1 MMFRGGSKMRQL
13 TRATRAYYGLILINF
28 VALMYNASLYLL
40 VTNYV
45 LQRDLS
51 TYLLQKLNVVP
62 GNVHVMYWS
71 TAILYGVLVLLIFYR
86 HKHQENK
93 HSELLLLSELFII
106 ILLFWLT
113 NASYNGLIF
122 LAFAD
127 IFFSTKD
134 PGVIKNQFYWG
145 SFAVVAGI
153 ILLLSNDKLLAI
165 FVTLPS
171 LDVYIDTLPTNLAVL
186 AGAIRNLLVTLNIV
200 AFTWALFTYVVY
212 MTNKQRNIEEELR
225 MMDRANLE
233 LKSYIEVA
241 EENAEILER
250 KRISREIHDTL
261 GHALTG
267 ISAGIDAVLVL
278 VDMDKE
284 SAKKQL
290 HNLSE
295 IVRQGIVDV
304 RRSLNKMRPGALEEL
319 TLKASLQALIK
330 PYTKIANLTIE
341 LDYQWGEV
349 DFEKTTEI
357 VIFRAIEEAITNS
370 IRHGQAQ
377 HIWLKLTH
385 DETHYYVDISDNGR
399 GCQNI
404 KYGFGLTQMQER
416 LATIGGKVSYQGD
429 DGFKIKIM
437 FFK

>member
-1 MMFRGGSKMRQL
+1 MRQL

-241 EENAEILER
+241 EENAEIRER

-261 GHALTG
+261 GHALTV

>member
-1 MMFRGGSKMRQL
+1 
-13 TRATRAYYGLILINF
+13 
-28 VALMYNASLYLL
+28 MYNASLYLL

-86 HKHQENK
+86 HKRQENK

-200 AFTWALFTYVVY
+200 AFTWALLTYVVY

-241 EENAEILER
+241 EENAEIRER

>member
-28 VALMYNASLYLL
+28 VALMYDASLYLL

-45 LQRDLS
+45 LQRGLS

-241 EENAEILER
+241 EENAEIRER

-385 DETHYYVDISDNGR
+385 DETHYYVAISDNGR

>member
-1 MMFRGGSKMRQL
+1 MRQL

-134 PGVIKNQFYWG
+134 PGVIKNQFYWA

-200 AFTWALFTYVVY
+200 AFTWSLLTYVVY

-241 EENAEILER
+241 EENAEIRER

>member
-1 MMFRGGSKMRQL
+1 MRQL
-13 TRATRAYYGLILINF
+13 IRATHAYYGLILINF

-40 VTNYV
+40 VTKYV

-51 TYLLQKLNVVP
+51 TYLLKKLNVVP

-71 TAILYGVLVLLIFYR
+71 TFILYGVLVMLIFYR
-86 HKHQENK
+86 RKHQENK

-113 NASYNGLIF
+113 NASYSGLIF

-127 IFFSTKD
+127 IFFFTKD

-171 LDVYIDTLPTNLAVL
+171 LDVYINTLPTNLAVL

-241 EENAEILER
+241 EENAEIRER

-330 PYTKIANLTIE
+330 PYTKIANLTID

-385 DETHYYVDISDNGR
+385 DETHYYVAISDNGR
-399 GCQNI
+399 GCPNI

>member
-1 MMFRGGSKMRQL
+1 MRQL

-86 HKHQENK
+86 HKRQENK

-241 EENAEILER
+241 EENAEIRER

>member
-1 MMFRGGSKMRQL
+1 MRQL

-200 AFTWALFTYVVY
+200 AFTWALLTYVVY

-241 EENAEILER
+241 EENAEIRER

-404 KYGFGLTQMQER
+404 KYGFGLTQMLER

>member
-1 MMFRGGSKMRQL
+1 MRQL

-28 VALMYNASLYLL
+28 VALMYDASLYLL

-134 PGVIKNQFYWG
+134 PGVIKNQFYWA

-200 AFTWALFTYVVY
+200 AFTWALLTYVVY

-241 EENAEILER
+241 EENAEIRER

>member
-28 VALMYNASLYLL
+28 VALMYDASLYLL

-86 HKHQENK
+86 HKHQENR

-127 IFFSTKD
+127 IFFFTKD

-171 LDVYIDTLPTNLAVL
+171 LDVYINTLPTNLAVL

-241 EENAEILER
+241 EENAEIRER

-319 TLKASLQALIK
+319 TLKASLQALIN
-330 PYTKIANLTIE
+330 PYTKIANLTID

-385 DETHYYVDISDNGR
+385 DETHYYVAISDNGR
-399 GCQNI
+399 GCPNI

>member
-1 MMFRGGSKMRQL
+1 MRQL

-28 VALMYNASLYLL
+28 VALMYDASLYLL

-134 PGVIKNQFYWG
+134 PGVIKNQFYWA

-171 LDVYIDTLPTNLAVL
+171 LDVYINTLPTNLAVL

-200 AFTWALFTYVVY
+200 AFTWSLLTYVVY

-241 EENAEILER
+241 EENAEIRER

-330 PYTKIANLTIE
+330 PYTKIANLTID

-385 DETHYYVDISDNGR
+385 DETHYYVAISDNGR
-399 GCQNI
+399 GCPNI

-429 DGFKIKIM
+429 DGFKIKIR

>member
-1 MMFRGGSKMRQL
+1 MRQL

-86 HKHQENK
+86 HKYQENK

-171 LDVYIDTLPTNLAVL
+171 LDVYINTLPTNLAVL

-200 AFTWALFTYVVY
+200 AFTWALLTYVVY

-241 EENAEILER
+241 EENAEIRER

-330 PYTKIANLTIE
+330 PYTKIANLTID

-385 DETHYYVDISDNGR
+385 DETHYYVAISDNGR

>member
-28 VALMYNASLYLL
+28 VALMYDASLYLL

-127 IFFSTKD
+127 IFFFTKD

-171 LDVYIDTLPTNLAVL
+171 LDVYINTLSTNLAVL

-241 EENAEILER
+241 EENAEIRER

-330 PYTKIANLTIE
+330 PYTKIANLTID

-385 DETHYYVDISDNGR
+385 DETHYYVAISDNGR
-399 GCQNI
+399 GCPNI